1 MTGLQLF
8 AFVIL
13 PILIVVIAWIGVL
26 LHERDIRRSEPAEK
40 LHPGE

>member
-13 PILIVVIAWIGVL
+13 PLSVVLLAWGAVVIG
-26 LHERDIRRSEPAEK
+26 EK
-40 LHPGE
+40 LDP

>member
-13 PILIVVIAWIGVL
+13 PLIIGALGWAAVL
-26 LHERDIRRSEPAEK
+26 LNEWHGRHSADN
-40 LHPGE
+40 